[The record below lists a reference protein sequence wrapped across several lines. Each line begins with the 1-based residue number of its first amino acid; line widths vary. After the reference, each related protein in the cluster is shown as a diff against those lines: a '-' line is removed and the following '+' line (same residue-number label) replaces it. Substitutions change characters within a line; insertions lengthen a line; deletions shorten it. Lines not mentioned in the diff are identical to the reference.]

1 VLGASVPGLV
11 NLLSKDFLRLVFI
24 AIIIATPL
32 SWIFMNEWLKD
43 FAYRIKIDWIVFI
56 AAGIAAVL
64 VALVTVSVKAIKAA
78 IANPVKSLRTE

>member
-11 NLLSKDFLRLVFI
+11 NLLSKDFLGLVLV

-32 SWIFMNEWLKD
+32 SWIFMNEWLED
-43 FAYRIKIDWIVFI
+43 FAYRINISWMVFI
-56 AAGIAAVL
+56 AAGAVAVL
-64 VALVTVSVKAIKAA
+64 IGFLTVSVRAVKAA